1 MGLLGLFSVCKAQ
14 ENSKPVMPQGKLL
27 RLEYSFSGMRMPV
40 YGNFKLKRNAETGE
54 SDFSFFHYNKEMF
67 TKGVLDSV
75 FTAACRIIEEERMYE
90 YAISY
95 SLPPE
100 VEKGMLDGFG
110 WRFEACFENGEC
122 ISSHG
127 RHVMPRGN
135 GLRRIEGLLY
145 DAARAA
151 TKEEPME

>member
-1 MGLLGLFSVCKAQ
+1 MIKKLVLAMGLLGLFSVCKAQ

-75 FTAACRIIEEERMYE
+75 FTAACRIIEEERM
-90 YAISY
+90 
-95 SLPPE
+95 
-100 VEKGMLDGFG
+100 
-110 WRFEACFENGEC
+110 
-122 ISSHG
+122 
-127 RHVMPRGN
+127 
-135 GLRRIEGLLY
+135 
-145 DAARAA
+145 
-151 TKEEPME
+151 